1 MRYFLII
8 LSLLLF
14 TNTCFAGPYRAD
26 AKTKRIPAGT
36 NFSLRII
43 EPVNT
48 FSAQEGDY
56 FSGVIENEHIT
67 GTSVV
72 IPAGSV
78 VRGSVNKLKTSKR
91 FSRGAVLYLD
101 FDHLVTPNGRQL
113 PLSMSVV
120 GFDYIGYDGGLFKNQ
135 GYGEALKQDWNK
147 AKSYTIRSVNYGLR
161 VKESSPGMQYI
172 TVPFCAVGGAVATGG
187 YMVGKVF
194 ADMWTKGQEVSLKQ
208 GDVIN
213 VMLTQPIDVPV
224 N

>member
-36 NFSLRII
+36 NFTLKII
-43 EPVNT
+43 EPVST

-56 FSGVIENEHIT
+56 FSGVIQNDQST
-67 GTSVV
+67 GTNVV

-91 FSRGAVLYLD
+91 FSRGAQLYLD

-120 GFDYIGYDGGLFKNQ
+120 GFDYVGFDGGLYKNL
-135 GYGEALKQDWNK
+135 GYGEALKNDWGK
-147 AKSYTIRSVNYGLR
+147 AKTYTTRSVNYGLR
-161 VKESSPGMQYI
+161 VKEASPGMQYI
-172 TVPFCAVGGAVATGG
+172 TVPFCAVGGAAATGG
-187 YMVGKVF
+187 YMIGRAF
-194 ADMWTKGQEVSLKQ
+194 ADMWKKGQEVEFKQ
-208 GDVIN
+208 GDLIN
-213 VMLTQPIDVPV
+213 VILTQPIDVPV

>member
-1 MRYFLII
+1 MRYFLVI

-36 NFSLRII
+36 NFTLRII
-43 EPVNT
+43 EPVST

-56 FSGVIENEHIT
+56 FSGVIQNEQTT
-67 GTSVV
+67 GTNVV
-72 IPAGSV
+72 IPSGSV

-120 GFDYIGYDGGLFKNQ
+120 GFDYVGFDGGLYKNQ
-135 GYGEALKQDWNK
+135 GYGEALKQDWQK
-147 AKSYTIRSVNYGLR
+147 AKTYTTRSVNYGLR
-161 VKESSPGMQYI
+161 VKETSPGMQYI
-172 TVPFCAVGGAVATGG
+172 TVPFCAVGGAIGTAG
-187 YMVGKVF
+187 YMVGRTF
-194 ADMWTKGQEVSLKQ
+194 ADMWKKGQEVSFNQ
-208 GDVIN
+208 GDIMN
-213 VMLTQPIDVPV
+213 VLLTQPIDVPV